1 MSKQTI
7 TLKTMAKT
15 IHAGAAPGHAL
26 TGADEVVVLE
36 TSQRGSHGVALR
48 IGNTGGL
55 WYLSTLLESPNNQI
69 WIDYGQRYLWTNVL
83 EVLKEAKRH
92 CVTCCEFRAGAPF
105 DPKDTDARA
114 SNI

>member
-1 MSKQTI
+1 
-7 TLKTMAKT
+7 MAKT
-15 IHAGAAPGHAL
+15 IFSGLVPGH
-26 TGADEVVVLE
+26 GYREGDDEVIVLE
-36 TSQRGSHGVALR
+36 AGQPDSHGVVLK
-48 IGNTGGL
+48 IGNTGGH

-105 DPKDTDARA
+105 DSKDTDAHA